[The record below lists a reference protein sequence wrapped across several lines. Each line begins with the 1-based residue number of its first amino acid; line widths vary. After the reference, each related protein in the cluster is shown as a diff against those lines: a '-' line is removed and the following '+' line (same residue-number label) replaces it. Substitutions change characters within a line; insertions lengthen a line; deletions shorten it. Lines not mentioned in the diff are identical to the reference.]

1 VAADRGVFFTARGHK
16 VFRVSSQKAAD
27 LHWFL
32 SRHAKTNG
40 IDADT
45 LARLPLVSP
54 AGLQPLGLPGAGQAA
69 LDRRVRAT
77 DRLTRQAA
85 DHKRRIKNLACQLLP
100 LSPLTGDL
108 GAAGLAVLERLRRP
122 PGPGPGRPG
131 PAHRAESP
139 RPPAATR
146 APPAPASGW
155 TPPKA
160 PWSSTAATRHRLHR
174 FRPSA

>member
-1 VAADRGVFFTARGHK
+1 MAADRGVFFTARGHK

-131 PAHRAESP
+131 TAHRAESP
-139 RPPAATR
+139 RPPTATR